1 MVKLFVAGITGHTA
15 KYFLQRLSK
24 EGWNEKII
32 CPVRP
37 KSAYK
42 IKGIEEYG
50 LDIDFV
56 ECDLSGDFSSLARAM
71 KNADTVVILPASTTR
86 KGLLKQG

>member
-1 MVKLFVAGITGHTA
+1 MKKL
-15 KYFLQRLSK
+15 L
-24 EGWNEKII
+24 
-32 CPVRP
+32 PVRP

-56 ECDLSGDFSSLARAM
+56 ECDLSGDLSSVARAM
-71 KNADTVVILPASTTR
+71 KNADTVVNIAASAIR